1 MDIVKN
7 GFVSKQLFIK
17 EINDVFENEE
27 EFLTDFTSIKG
38 ERLVEYKDLLDCLEN
53 ISKLKSKD
61 PHDRGLITK
70 AKGEA
75 LENIVNFIIKNTSIL
90 QVYENVPTSTNEIDQ
105 VITLNHK
112 GKRVREISGIS
123 YDTLGLEGEC
133 FLGECKNYN
142 KSVGTTWVGKFFSLL
157 KICGAC
163 KLGIIFSFFGLS
175 GEEDKWYDSHGLTKI
190 LYQLGS
196 SNERIFILDFN
207 IKDFHRIAEGE
218 NFFSIIKKKKLALQN
233 GAKMDNFY
241 LEHEK
246 QDEIKTI
253 VNELQS

>member
-7 GFVSKQLFIK
+7 GFMSRELFVK
-17 EINDVFENEE
+17 EMNNLFDSEE
-27 EFLTDFTSIKG
+27 EYLTEFTSIKG
-38 ERLVEYKDLLDCLEN
+38 EKLVEYNDMLDCLEN
-53 ISKLKSKD
+53 ISKLKSKN

-70 AKGEA
+70 AKGES

-90 QVYENVPTSTNEIDQ
+90 EVYENIHTSTNEIDQ
-105 VITLNHK
+105 VITLNYK
-112 GKRVREISGIS
+112 GKRIREISGIS
-123 YDTLGLEGEC
+123 YDTLGLEGDC

-142 KSVGTTWVGKFFSLL
+142 KSIGTTWVGKFFSLL
-157 KICGAC
+157 KICGSC
-163 KLGIIFSFFGLS
+163 KLGIIFSFCGLS

-196 SNERIFILDFN
+196 LNERIFILDFN
-207 IKDFHRIAEGE
+207 IKDFYRISDGE

-241 LEHEK
+241 LEHEN
-246 QDEIKTI
+246 QDKIKTI
-253 VNELQS
+253 VSGIES